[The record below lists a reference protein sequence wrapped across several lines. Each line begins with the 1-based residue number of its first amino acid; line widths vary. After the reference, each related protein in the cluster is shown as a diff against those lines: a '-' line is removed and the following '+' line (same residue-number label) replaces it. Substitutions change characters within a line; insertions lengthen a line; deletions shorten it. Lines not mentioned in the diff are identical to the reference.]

1 MEIKEAKGKKKITYK
16 DLFCER
22 NFMLDTLA
30 SIISRFGDGI
40 DTIAFSLLVYHIT
53 GSTLLVATLY
63 GINGIPNLVFGMIS
77 GVACKYI
84 TDKKIMAICDFGR
97 FACVFL
103 VASLFLT
110 GNLAVWHLYV
120 ITFLNSSFE
129 SFRGPAS
136 ISIVPKIIPMEKME
150 YGMALSSSG
159 CKLSELIGLA
169 IAPLIFGT
177 MGLGWAVVIDAVT
190 FFICGLLILGLRI
203 KDSTVSA
210 KNITI
215 RDTFNDLKEGFLFVK
230 SDKLILNIVIFAAV
244 LNALVVPLNSL
255 QAPYAEEVL
264 GVGGTALSIMSIG
277 MLVGMMVT
285 GIFAP
290 KIKEKLK
297 SRKMFISGGI
307 IVGISYAILSLL
319 GMINS
324 IELMYLALAIDAFIF
339 GSAVL
344 FLNFPLQIIMMKK
357 IEQEY
362 LPRVSAI
369 FNAGALC
376 AVPIAACI
384 TGIVSQY
391 IDIKNLFMIFG
402 ILMSVLFLFRI
413 SSKITKRYD
422 EY

>member
-169 IAPLIFGT
+169 IAPLIIGT

-190 FFICGLLILGLRI
+190 FFICGLLILGFRI

-230 SDKLILNIVIFAAV
+230 SDMLILYIVIFAAV
-244 LNALVVPLNSL
+244 LNAFVVPLNSL

-264 GVGGTALSIMSIG
+264 GVGGTA
-277 MLVGMMVT
+277 
-285 GIFAP
+285 
-290 KIKEKLK
+290 
-297 SRKMFISGGI
+297 
-307 IVGISYAILSLL
+307 
-319 GMINS
+319 
-324 IELMYLALAIDAFIF
+324 
-339 GSAVL
+339 
-344 FLNFPLQIIMMKK
+344 
-357 IEQEY
+357 
-362 LPRVSAI
+362 
-369 FNAGALC
+369 
-376 AVPIAACI
+376 
-384 TGIVSQY
+384 
-391 IDIKNLFMIFG
+391 
-402 ILMSVLFLFRI
+402 
-413 SSKITKRYD
+413 
-422 EY
+422 

>member
-1 MEIKEAKGKKKITYK
+1 M
-16 DLFCER
+16 
-22 NFMLDTLA
+22 
-30 SIISRFGDGI
+30 
-40 DTIAFSLLVYHIT
+40 
-53 GSTLLVATLY
+53 ATLY

-169 IAPLIFGT
+169 IAPLIIGT

>member
-169 IAPLIFGT
+169 IAPLIIGT